1 MCEAKIDFVDINKN
15 TFNID
20 VEELKN
26 KLSKTLKNQLP
37 KVIIIVHL
45 GGNPVDMEQISKLAK
60 KYKFKIIEDA
70 SHAMGSNNKNIKVGS
85 CKWSDI
91 CVFSFHAVKSIT
103 TSEGGALL
111 TNKGSYFDDI
121 KLSRENGLKSSF
133 KSTGMIN
140 YNLVKPALNFRI
152 SEILAALGISQIK
165 KLGKFIKNRNSLAN
179 YYKKK
184 IKNYPLFIQK
194 VNKFNKSSYHLF
206 IIVLNTKYNIRDRDK
221 IISKL
226 KRKKYYLNSHYKAL
240 HLTDYFK
247 KLGYKR
253 GDFPNSEFYS
263 DNSISI
269 PIFPQLKKTQ
279 IDIFLKNLKKFL
291 NEK

>member
-1 MCEAKIDFVDINKN
+1 MCEAKIDFVDIDKN

-20 VEELKN
+20 IKELKK
-26 KLSKTLKNQLP
+26 KLSNTLKKKLP
-37 KVIIIVHL
+37 KAIIIVHL
-45 GGNPVDMEQISKLAK
+45 GGNPVDMEHIYKLAK
-60 KYKFKIIEDA
+60 KYNFKIIEDA

-111 TNKGSYFDDI
+111 TNKISYFNDI

-133 KSTGMIN
+133 KSSGMIN
-140 YNLVKPALNFRI
+140 YNLIKPALNFRI

-165 KLGKFIKNRNSLAN
+165 KLDKFIKKRNLLAS

-184 IKNYPLFIQK
+184 LTDYPIFIQK
-194 VNKFNKSSYHLF
+194 VYSFNKSSYHLF
-206 IIVLNTKYNIRDRDK
+206 IIVLNTKYKIRDRDK

-226 KRKKYYLNSHYKAL
+226 KVKKYYLNSHYKAL

-253 GDFPNSEFYS
+253 GDYPNSEFYS

-269 PIFPQLKKTQ
+269 PIFPQLKKKQ
-279 IDIFLKNLKKFL
+279 IDIF
-291 NEK
+291 

>member
-1 MCEAKIDFVDINKN
+1 MCEAKIDFVDIDKN

-20 VEELKN
+20 IKELKK
-26 KLSKTLKNQLP
+26 KLSNTLKKKLP
-37 KVIIIVHL
+37 KAIIIVHL
-45 GGNPVDMEQISKLAK
+45 GGNPVDMEYIYKLAK
-60 KYKFKIIEDA
+60 KYNFKIIEDA

-111 TNKGSYFDDI
+111 TNKISYFNDI

-133 KSTGMIN
+133 KSSGMIN
-140 YNLVKPALNFRI
+140 YNLIKPALNFRI
-152 SEILAALGISQIK
+152 SEILVALGISQIK
-165 KLGKFIKNRNSLAN
+165 KLDKFIKNRNLLAS

-184 IKNYPLFIQK
+184 LTDYPIFIQK
-194 VNKFNKSSYHLF
+194 VYSFNKSSYHLF
-206 IIVLNTKYNIRDRDK
+206 IIVLNTKYKMRDRDK

-226 KRKKYYLNSHYKAL
+226 KVKKYYLNSHYKAL

-253 GDFPNSEFYS
+253 GDYPNSEFYS

-269 PIFPQLKKTQ
+269 PIFPQLKKKT
-279 IDIFLKNLKKFL
+279 N
-291 NEK
+291 